1 MSLRNVFA
9 FMGTVLLALGVTL
22 APMQAQGRTIIRD
35 AEIESIIRSYATP
48 VFQAAGLNP
57 QAVDI
62 YLIQDRTLNAYVS
75 GGQNIFIHTGLLIR
89 AEDPLQVIGVLAH
102 ETGHITGGH
111 IVGRINEM
119 EKAQMTALA
128 SYLLGIGA
136 AILSGRPEAAMAFIS
151 GGQDLALKGLLSYT
165 RGQEQ
170 AADQAAIR
178 YLNGTQQSPRGLLEF
193 MNILGDQEM
202 LLSSSQDPYLRTH
215 PLTQDRIMFLE
226 ESLAKSRY
234 KDAPPS
240 PKLVAGHA
248 RVRAKL
254 IGFLQSPVRVFRTYP
269 PSDNSVP
276 ARYARAMAYF
286 RRADLARALPLMDEL
301 IAEAPNDPFFHELK
315 GQMLFENGR
324 VAEALPEYET
334 AVGMLPNTP
343 QLRLALAQVMIELNT
358 RQYDESALDHLE
370 KVLHAEPRNAFAWR
384 LAAIAHGRLGDKGMT
399 SLALAEGALSRG
411 RAREAREQAARAL
424 HLLPEN
430 SPSWLQAQDVSVM
443 AKRQE
448 VKQKNRR

>member
-1 MSLRNVFA
+1 MRNVFA
-9 FMGTVLLALGVTL
+9 IVFTVLIAIGNAL
-22 APMQAQGRTIIRD
+22 APTEAQGRTIIRD
-35 AEIESIIRSYATP
+35 AEIESIIRGYATP
-48 VFQAAGLNP
+48 LFQAAGLNP
-57 QAVDI
+57 RAVDI

-102 ETGHITGGH
+102 EIGHITGGH
-111 IVGRINEM
+111 IAGRMNEY

-136 AILSGRPEAAMAFIS
+136 ALLSGRPEAAAAVIS

-193 MNILGDQEM
+193 MNILGDQEV
-202 LLSSSQDPYLRTH
+202 LLASSRQDPYLRTH
-215 PLTQDRIMFLE
+215 PLTQDRVIFLE

-234 KDAPPS
+234 KDALPS
-240 PKLVAGHA
+240 PELVAGHA

-254 IGFLQSPVRVFRTYP
+254 IGFLESPARVFRKYP
-269 PSDNSVP
+269 PSDNSIP
-276 ARYARAMAYF
+276 ARYARAIAYF
-286 RRADLARALPLMDEL
+286 KRPNLKKALPLMDEL
-301 IAEAPNDPFFHELK
+301 IAEMPNDPFFHELK

-324 VAEALPEYET
+324 VAEALPEYQT
-334 AVGMLPNTP
+334 AVSLMPDTP

-358 RQYDESALDHLE
+358 RQYDEAALDHLE
-370 KVLHAEPRNAFAWR
+370 RVLIAEPRNAFAWR
-384 LAAIAHGRLGDKGMT
+384 LSAIAHGRLGDKGMT

-411 RAREAREQAARAL
+411 RAREARQQAARAL
-424 HLLPEN
+424 HFLPEN
-430 SPSWLQAQDVSVM
+430 SPSWLQAQDVAVM
-443 AKRQE
+443 AERQE
-448 VKQKNRR
+448 ARQRKR